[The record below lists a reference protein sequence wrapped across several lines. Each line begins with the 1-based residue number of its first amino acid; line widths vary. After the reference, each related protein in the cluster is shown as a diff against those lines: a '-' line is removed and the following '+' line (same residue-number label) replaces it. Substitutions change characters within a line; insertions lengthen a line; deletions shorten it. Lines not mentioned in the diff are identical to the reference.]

1 MESIKADVDGLSAL
15 SGVCQREAEGL
26 NVVDGRREEGPNFQ
40 STAAAIDHVASIVG
54 RTESLISVR
63 LRVTGHKF
71 ATAAERFAEREAT
84 SRQQMAAVGDEQ
96 RVT

>member
-1 MESIKADVDGLSAL
+1 MESIRADVHGLTAL

-26 NVVDGRREEGPNFQ
+26 NVLGGRRHEGPNFQ
-40 STAAAIDHVASIVG
+40 STAAAIDQVASIVG

-71 ATAAERFAEREAT
+71 AIAAERFAECEAT
-84 SRQQMAAVGDEQ
+84 SRQQIAAVGDEL
-96 RVT
+96 RAT